1 MGFPSDG
8 VWVMTVGRALLI
20 GMVVLLLVGVV
31 RADDGQLHM
40 LVFHSD
46 VCPHCE
52 AQKPFLDALDE
63 VHAELSVHEYEVRRV
78 AENRTLFREVATA
91 HGVAADSVPAVFAGG
106 RAWVGD
112 SGLIRRQI
120 ATHIEYCLERGD
132 CPDSRDTGQRLQR
145 VATVRESVAF
155 DLPLLGTID
164 LMMQPVTVST
174 ALIAFVDGFNP
185 CSLWVLTILL
195 ALVIHSGS
203 RKRILVVGLTF
214 LAVTASIYGLFITGV
229 FGALN
234 LVAMAGWLYPVVALF
249 ALVFAVVNI
258 KDYFWFQRGL
268 SFTIDDKHKPGIYRR
283 MRDLIVNGRSMPALV
298 GATAL
303 MAAGIAIIELPCTA
317 GFPVVWSGI
326 VASHDIDWLF
336 FAFLLGLYLLIYLA
350 IELVIFFTAL
360 GTLRVDRFE
369 ERHGRILKLIGGIIM
384 LALAGVLIFAP
395 DLMHDIRGALGV
407 FAAALGVTVLILVL
421 HRYLLPRMGVRI
433 GDEW

>member
-1 MGFPSDG
+1 
-8 VWVMTVGRALLI
+8 MTVVRMLLF
-20 GMVVLLLVGVV
+20 GMVVMLLVGVV
-31 RADDGQLHM
+31 RADDGSLHM

-52 AQKPFLDALDE
+52 AQEPFLATLDGA
-63 VHAELSVHEYEVRRV
+63 HADLSVAHYEIRRV
-78 AENRTLFREVATA
+78 AEHRALFRQVAAA
-91 HGVAADSVPAVFAGG
+91 HGVGADSVPAVFVGG
-106 RAWVGD
+106 RAWIGD
-112 SGLIRRQI
+112 SGPIRRQI
-120 ATHIEYCLERGD
+120 AAHVEHCLERGD
-132 CPDSRDTGQRLQR
+132 CPDSRRTDEPIVPVGTPAQP
-145 VATVRESVAF
+145 VAI
-155 DLPLLGTID
+155 DLPLVGTID
-164 LMMQPVTVST
+164 LMMQPVTLST
-174 ALIAFVDGFNP
+174 ALIAFIDGFNP

-203 RKRILVVGLTF
+203 RKRILIVGLTF
-214 LAVTASIYGLFITGV
+214 LAVTATIYGLFITGV

-234 LVAMAGWLYPVVALF
+234 LMAMAGWLYPVVALF

-283 MRDLIVNGRSMPALV
+283 MRGLISDGRSTPALI

-303 MAAGIAIIELPCTA
+303 MAAGIAFIELPCTA
-317 GFPVVWSGI
+317 GFPVIWSGI
-326 VASHDIDWLF
+326 VASHDIDWVF

-369 ERHGRILKLIGGIIM
+369 ERHGRVLKLIGGIIM
-384 LALAGVLIFAP
+384 LALAGVLVFAP

-407 FAAALGVTVLILVL
+407 FAVALGVTVLILVL
-421 HRYLLPRMGVRI
+421 HRYLLPRLGVRI